1 MKADCNSYLSP
12 AASLNMPSVIT
23 ACLGAVVSSQGQGDS
38 TQLAQCLW
46 RRSSLPCPQAGIM
59 L

>member
-23 ACLGAVVSSQGQGDS
+23 ACLGAVVSSQGQGNS

-46 RRSSLPCPQAGIM
+46 RHSSLCCPQAGIM